1 VHDGI
6 ELDAT
11 GIPAAV
17 ICTDSFLP
25 TGRAMA
31 RERGFDDY
39 PIVVVQHPIIT
50 LTEDELHV
58 QAEKAIPEI
67 VRVLTGTPR

>member
-1 VHDGI
+1 
-6 ELDAT
+6 
-11 GIPAAV
+11 
-17 ICTDSFLP
+17 
-25 TGRAMA
+25 MA
-31 RERGFDDY
+31 RERGVPDY

-67 VRVLTGTPR
+67 VQVLTGTPR